1 MLVCEAIDFG
11 PTLGTIDD
19 TNPDYNLKTEENGSA
34 MLESGCVVNIISAD
48 GTKRRVIVGAT
59 QKVKTMQVYT
69 ETAVY

>member
-11 PTLGTIDD
+11 RTLGT
-19 TNPDYNLKTEENGSA
+19 TGYTKTDYNLTTEKNGSA

-48 GTKRRVIVGAT
+48 GAQRRVIVGAT

>member
-11 PTLGTIDD
+11 PTLGT
-19 TNPDYNLKTEENGSA
+19 TGTKQDYNLKTEKNGSA

-48 GTKRRVIVGAT
+48 GAKRRVIVGAT

>member
-11 PTLGTIDD
+11 RTLN
-19 TNPDYNLKTEENGSA
+19 TNAYTKTKYNLTTEKNGTA
-34 MLESGCVVNIISAD
+34 MLESGSVVNIISAD
-48 GTKRRVIVGAT
+48 GAKRRVIVGAT